1 MAEMQEFIDGATAV
15 AAVLAAVGAWS
26 NARRIDGLAGR
37 VDALERTVQTVLMMS
52 SGARLGLVGSEEQV
66 YEASLTRD
74 EAKRVAYALLLAADG
89 IEPRA

>member
-1 MAEMQEFIDGATAV
+1 MGGTGKV
-15 AAVLAAVGAWS
+15 A
-26 NARRIDGLAGR
+26 RIVEGNPGIR
-37 VDALERTVQTVLMMS
+37 YGVVVDTNG

>member
-1 MAEMQEFIDGATAV
+1 MDTNG
-15 AAVLAAVGAWS
+15 
-26 NARRIDGLAGR
+26 
-37 VDALERTVQTVLMMS
+37 
-52 SGARLGLVGSEEQV
+52 SGAKLGLVGSEEQV

>member
-52 SGARLGLVGSEEQV
+52 SGARLGVFG
-66 YEASLTRD
+66 
-74 EAKRVAYALLLAADG
+74 
-89 IEPRA
+89 